1 MSDPREDLATR
12 STQEVYEDHLRL
24 AKEGDVEAD
33 LVRNVAEDFVALTG
47 RGVFTGHSGVRE
59 LAQQLMTEIPSGR
72 WTYVTQ
78 LFAGPMAFL
87 EWTVDEGPY
96 RIRDGA
102 DSYLVED
109 GKIRMQTIHYTV
121 EDEHG
126 RVLIRADGT
135 RATTG

>member
-1 MSDPREDLATR
+1 MSEDLAQR
-12 STQEVYEDHLRL
+12 STREVYEDHLRL
-24 AKEGDVEAD
+24 AQDGDVEAD
-33 LVRNVAEDFVALTG
+33 LARNVSENFVALTG
-47 RGVFTGHSGVRE
+47 RGVFRGHSGVLE
-59 LAQQLMTEIPSGR
+59 LARQLMAEIPSGR

-78 LFAGPMAFL
+78 LFDGPMAFL

-102 DSYLVED
+102 DSYLIEG

-135 RATTG
+135 SATR